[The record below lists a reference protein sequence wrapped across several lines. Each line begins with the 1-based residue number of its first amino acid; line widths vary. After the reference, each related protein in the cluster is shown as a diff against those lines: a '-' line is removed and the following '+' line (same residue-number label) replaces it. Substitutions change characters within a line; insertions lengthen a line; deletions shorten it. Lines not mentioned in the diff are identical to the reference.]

1 MSLDA
6 SLKVT
11 TLISIGQHEKSGRE
25 QRASQDSRAVELGL
39 KLVGNDVK
47 LLHVGSEQNIAL
59 NQYLGMGLPELTL
72 LKTAENSDA
81 TAVLLD
87 HLTTTPT
94 DILLTG
100 IRAENGEA
108 SGLLPYQLAEKLG
121 WPIVD
126 RIADIQKITDG
137 KAEVLQALPRGQRR
151 LLRVPL
157 PFVASVDNAAATPR
171 QSAFGAAR
179 RATITEQTVDA
190 PVDETR
196 LDWQQS
202 PAKAKPKRLNV
213 VKAKNAADRFKAAT
227 AKPAGQGGQVI
238 NSGTDREKADAIM
251 QMLLSENL
259 VRSSTPEL

>member
-6 SLKVT
+6 SLNVMA
-11 TLISIGQHEKSGRE
+11 LVSIGQHEKSGRE
-25 QRASQDSRAVELGL
+25 QRASQDARAVELGL
-39 KLVGNDVK
+39 RLVGTDVK

-72 LKTAENSDA
+72 LKTADNSDA

-87 HLTTTPT
+87 HLKTTPT

-126 RIADIQKITDG
+126 RIADIQKIADG

-157 PFVASVDNAAATPR
+157 PFVASVDNAATTPR

-179 RATITEQTVDA
+179 RATITEQAIDA
-190 PVDETR
+190 PIDESR
-196 LDWQQS
+196 QDWQQS

-213 VKAKNAADRFKAAT
+213 VKATNAADRFKAAT
-227 AKPAGQGGQVI
+227 AKPQGQGGQVI
-238 NSGTDREKADAIM
+238 KDGTDREKAEVVIR
-251 QMLLSENL
+251 LLRSENIL
-259 VRSSTPEL
+259 N

>member
-6 SLKVT
+6 ALNVT
-11 TLISIGQHEKSGRE
+11 TLVSIGQHEKSGRE
-25 QRASQDSRAVELGL
+25 QRASQDARAVELGL
-39 KLVGNDVK
+39 KLVGTEVQ

-59 NQYLGMGLPELTL
+59 KQYLGMGLPKLTL
-72 LKTAENSDA
+72 LKTTENSDA
-81 TAVLLD
+81 TAAVLD
-87 HLTTTPT
+87 HLKTTPT

-108 SGLLPYQLAEKLG
+108 SGLLPYQLAAQLG

-126 RIADIQKITDG
+126 RIADIQKIDNG

-157 PFVASVDNAAATPR
+157 PFVATVDNAATTPR

-179 RATITEQTVDA
+179 RASIDEQAITA
-190 PVDETR
+190 PIDETR
-196 LDWQQS
+196 QDWQQT

-213 VKAKNAADRFKAAT
+213 VKAKNAVDRFKAAT

-238 NSGTDREKADAIM
+238 NSGTDREKAKAILD
-251 QMLLSENL
+251 MLRAEKMVSELN
-259 VRSSTPEL
+259 